1 MKISTYLV
9 SFMLLIAC
17 STGKHYYF
25 DSIKPEAFP
34 VGQLG
39 VYEVDGN
46 SVILVYK
53 GVVEVTK
60 TKAELFL
67 SSDTKGAEFKI
78 LSDTLIPVTEKKPD
92 RQITQYRGKK
102 SLIFFEDNK
111 LYLAIIRDSD
121 AAYSGPGISIMELK
135 LVPKGSYSK
144 IKNELEAGIKDTEK
158 WYYAKPEKQ

>member
-1 MKISTYLV
+1 MKALTYIASLMV
-9 SFMLLIAC
+9 LMAC

-34 VGQLG
+34 VGHLG

-46 SVILVYK
+46 SLILVYK
-53 GVVEVTK
+53 GVVEITR

-78 LSDTLIPVTEKKPD
+78 LSDTLIPVTEKKPEP
-92 RQITQYRGKK
+92 QITQYRGKK
-102 SLIFFEDNK
+102 SLIFLEDNK

-135 LVPKGSYSK
+135 FTPNGSYTK
-144 IKNELEAGIKDTEK
+144 MKTELENGIKDTEK
-158 WYYAKPEKQ
+158 WYYAKPEKK